1 MKVLSVSRLICLLF
15 LAIPLGSAGAVMVDF
30 ESPEYTAGAPFDGVD
45 GWAHW
50 GAYAGAT
57 VVTPDASGTGDTTVL
72 AGAQSGRVS
81 NGLGILYR
89 YFDAGPDGFDTG
101 SIVSGRLQ
109 LGGADG
115 SAELFYSNA
124 PASAGTPAGIIANV
138 GGNFQLFG
146 GAAGNYVDSGVPSS
160 SGVSYFLEME
170 LDLDAQTFTG
180 YATPEGGART
190 LLGTTPFVGVIPKDA
205 YPDSGFILVTRG
217 SAIGVYDDL
226 DVYVV
231 DPDPPVPLLPEP
243 VDFEAD
249 VYVAGESV
257 VGVDGWSEAIWPAD
271 GMVTDATVL
280 EGTKSLRLTGSPNAI
295 LQRNLGEGTVVDDG
309 YIVSTVMMA
318 EGPDDGN
325 AEFHYSHNQDALS
338 TPRRNRRK
346 IGRQLLGLRP
356 ARRRSRLAGR
366 NRDGRAVR
374 IERRIPAG
382 DGDEFYRADVQGV
395 RDRSDQR
402 RRTDIA
408 RRSRILVRRSDERP
422 GRSDRRNERRLHR
435 RHPRRRRGLLRRI
448 RLRDPGTGLPG
459 PFGARIAGSTD
470 DSTAE
475 IADSKP
481 HDRRL

>member
-190 LLGTTPFVGVIPKDA
+190 LLGTTPFIGVIPKDA

-338 TPRRNRRK
+338 TPAGIVGKLGGNFWVFGLLDGEVVSPGGIETDVPFESNVEYLLEMVMNFTGQTFKAYATDLTNGGERTLLGEAEYWFDEATSGPVVPTDGTNAGYIVVTRGGAVAYYDAFNCAIPEPGCLVLSVLGLLGVLAIRRRK
-346 IGRQLLGLRP
+346 
-356 ARRRSRLAGR
+356 
-366 NRDGRAVR
+366 
-374 IERRIPAG
+374 
-382 DGDEFYRADVQGV
+382 
-395 RDRSDQR
+395 
-402 RRTDIA
+402 
-408 RRSRILVRRSDERP
+408 
-422 GRSDRRNERRLHR
+422 
-435 RHPRRRRGLLRRI
+435 
-448 RLRDPGTGLPG
+448 
-459 PFGARIAGSTD
+459 
-470 DSTAE
+470 
-475 IADSKP
+475 
-481 HDRRL
+481 